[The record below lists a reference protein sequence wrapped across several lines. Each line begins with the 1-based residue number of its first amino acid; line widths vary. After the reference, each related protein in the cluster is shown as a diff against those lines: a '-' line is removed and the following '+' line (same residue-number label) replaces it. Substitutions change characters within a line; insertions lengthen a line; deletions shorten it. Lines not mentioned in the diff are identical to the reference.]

1 MELEGTFGDHY
12 ALQVIA
18 NLLERDIIIIPT
30 KPESAHI
37 LKKYCIIKANKI
49 ENATP
54 IYMLWY
60 EETVYGVGHYQ
71 SIRPSC
77 ENVVVRHYNWSLNN
91 QDSRFQTHASS
102 AILAWSESTS
112 KSIPSVSDTIVV
124 EPQLCSSTLNTSAA
138 RTCHVCGLK
147 YTKSMKKK
155 LCTCKK
161 FCHVKCYGKCIL

>member
-1 MELEGTFGDHY
+1 MCYL
-12 ALQVIA
+12 ISA
-18 NLLERDIIIIPT
+18 NTNSEKEDLLEREVLRTLEDSLFVLI
-30 KPESAHI
+30 
-37 LKKYCIIKANKI
+37 
-49 ENATP
+49 
-54 IYMLWY
+54 
-60 EETVYGVGHYQ
+60 
-71 SIRPSC
+71 
-77 ENVVVRHYNWSLNN
+77 VRK
-91 QDSRFQTHASS
+91 RFQTHVSS

-155 LCTCKK
+155 VCTCKK